1 MFLVRRMKGQGAYAK
16 VFQASTV
23 DPMNVT
29 ILPPATEEEEE
40 EEDDTHHMI
49 LKVQKPACAWEFYI
63 CHELRERL
71 KTRDSSSLLLDSFMR
86 VNRGYFFATGS
97 VLASEYHRYGTLLDV
112 INKWVRNSPCRGG
125 LEIAYYIVGNRGL
138 PWFMF
143 FYFFFLVKETSGI
156 LFFEYYFLKNNIPEV
171 SLTKKKKQKISLL
184 QLS

>member
-1 MFLVRRMKGQGAYAK
+1 MKSHGTDVFCDVIFCFWPGVSRFFLLLLLLLIFFFFFFFLQLSLGDEMFLVRRMKGQGAYAK

-86 VNRGYFFATGS
+86 VNRGYFFASGS

-112 INKWVRNSPCRGG
+112 INK
-125 LEIAYYIVGNRGL
+125 
-138 PWFMF
+138 
-143 FYFFFLVKETSGI
+143 
-156 LFFEYYFLKNNIPEV
+156 
-171 SLTKKKKQKISLL
+171 
-184 QLS
+184 